1 MKVTI
6 FGATGN
12 VGSQCL
18 SQCLEKGFEVTLL
31 VRSPEKISQSLNKRL
46 SLVQGDGLVYADVL
60 GALSEDTDAVIF
72 AVGVDEKTSPENLC
86 TDVTQHI
93 LNAMREKGVKRLVWC
108 GGGSNI
114 VAEDS
119 VTFGAKFVRW
129 YAEHFLR
136 LRHFD
141 KESQLALLNQ
151 NTDIDWVGVR
161 PLQMKA
167 GPKTEQYRVGFDK
180 FSALSNIS
188 FADCA
193 HCMLSQLNDDSW
205 LHRAPIIQY

>member
-12 VGSQCL
+12 IGAECLTQCL
-18 SQCLEKGFEVTLL
+18 DRGYDVTVL
-31 VRSPEKISQSLNKRL
+31 VRTPNKIPAQLQPRL
-46 SLVQGDGLVYADVL
+46 SIVQGDALVYDDVVS
-60 GALSEDTDAVIF
+60 ALPDDTDAVLF

-86 TDVTQHI
+86 TNVTRHI
-93 LNAMREKGVKRLVWC
+93 LTAMRDKGLRRLVWC

-114 VAEDS
+114 VPEDT

-141 KESQLALLNQ
+141 KENQLALLNQ

-167 GPKTEQYRVGFDK
+167 GPRKEVYRVGFNK
-180 FSALSNIS
+180 FSGMSSIS

-193 HCMLSQLNDDSW
+193 HCMLGQLNDDSW